1 MSRLPRDGRSGNRGA
16 DGAAGGLPK
25 VPGNRRRATRVK
37 HQTIPPSS
45 FHEKLTARGQIERD
59 RHAAVDAGNPAA
71 VDTRAV
77 GSPLRNPAGFRTIAA
92 ASSPMEKEH
101 FGQCLRRARESRDIS
116 LSDVAQRTKVSRSI
130 LELLERG
137 DLGLLPPGVYSRGFI
152 RSFARAV
159 GSDEIEPLLLYE
171 RAVEARNAAESAR
184 FSTPVPDP
192 TPEALSH
199 PGVGE
204 DETSTP
210 RRGLGLA
217 VFVIILL
224 LIATITLSLLLRR
237 PPPSGEGLSLEDARP
252 ASIASCVPRTGP
264 APAPHLG

>member
-16 DGAAGGLPK
+16 DGAAAGLPK
-25 VPGNRRRATRVK
+25 TPGNRRRATRVK
-37 HQTIPPSS
+37 HQTISPSS
-45 FHEKLTARGQIERD
+45 FQENGASRAQNERD
-59 RHAAVDAGNPAA
+59 RHAAVDAGNQTA

-77 GSPLRNPAGFRTIAA
+77 GSPLRSPAGFRTVAA

-116 LSDVAQRTKVSRSI
+116 LADVAQRTKVSRSI

-137 DLGLLPPGVYSRGFI
+137 DLDLLPAGVYSRGFI

-159 GSDEIEPLLLYE
+159 GSDENEPLSLYE
-171 RAVEARNAAESAR
+171 RAVEARDAAESAR
-184 FSTPVPDP
+184 VSTPVPDP
-192 TPEALSH
+192 PPEPLTH
-199 PGVGE
+199 TGE

-237 PPPSGEGLSLEDARP
+237 PPPSGEGLSLDAP
-252 ASIASCVPRTGP
+252 DP
-264 APAPHLG
+264 APIATASAPHLG